1 MVSVV
6 STIDT
11 GVSIVSVV
19 SVSMAVSMTIV
30 AVSVSVSKG
39 VSVVVVSISLRS
51 SLGSSS
57 GLSLSLPLA
66 IVVVSMA
73 IGVRVSM
80 VGEAMD
86 GRDHRVVAIGKTM
99 AIAIVGISL
108 GLSIS
113 RPLAVTM
120 VKVAIT
126 KSMSIET
133 MAIDMTEVA
142 MAIS

>member
-1 MVSVV
+1 
-6 STIDT
+6 
-11 GVSIVSVV
+11 
-19 SVSMAVSMTIV
+19 
-30 AVSVSVSKG
+30 
-39 VSVVVVSISLRS
+39 
-51 SLGSSS
+51 
-57 GLSLSLPLA
+57 
-66 IVVVSMA
+66 
-73 IGVRVSM
+73 
-80 VGEAMD
+80 MD

-142 MAIS
+142 MAISYVVAIAIGTIVGI